1 MKLRLL
7 VTLRDLRADNVPG
20 RLVVVILPSI
30 ETPADLQALSYE
42 ELKILSQE
50 IRDFIISTVTKT
62 GGHLGS
68 NLGVVEL
75 TLALHRVF
83 ESPKDIL
90 LWDTGHQAYVH
101 KLITGRRYGFKN
113 LRERGGLSGYPNRSE
128 SQHDWIESSHA
139 STALSYAHG
148 LSVALEQR
156 KELIGHGG
164 KRHVVAI
171 VGDGSLTGGMAY
183 EALNNLGHSN
193 QRVVIVLNDNGR
205 SYAPTISKLSE
216 SLTTLRLNRTYL
228 TLRERIRRLVPRLP
242 RVGKAAYLGI
252 DGFTSVV
259 REMVTPHTF
268 FENLGVRYVGPV
280 DGHNI
285 EALENVLTSA
295 AEWDGPI
302 VVHTLTQKGRGYEP
316 AVNDDLKMHDYKLP
330 PRLNNEMATGVTFS
344 QAFSNALVAMASEDD
359 RIVAITAAMAGP
371 TGLLNFQSHFPTR
384 FFDVGIAEQH
394 AVTAAA
400 GMAMGG
406 LKPVVAIYA
415 TFFSRA
421 FDQAHLD
428 VGLLNLP
435 VVFVF
440 DRAGITGDDGPSHH
454 GLLDIA
460 LCMAIPNMTVF
471 APSTAEEVPV
481 MLESALSMSTP
492 TALRFPKT
500 LPQPFDGN
508 VGEGLN
514 AREVVHGDGSLCVL
528 AVGKMAPAAY
538 KALELLGDEA
548 RRVTLYDVRVLPP
561 DPKMI
566 DDALTHER
574 IITIEDATRHGGA
587 GTLMVSA
594 VRSRAQELERP
605 FPITRILGVPR
616 AYLEHHHPDALLAE
630 LGLDAEGLAGAF
642 TRLLSNQPDFPHHI
656 PESPRPNYF

>member
-1 MKLRLL
+1 M
-7 VTLRDLRADNVPG
+7 
-20 RLVVVILPSI
+20 ILPSI
-30 ETPADLQALSYE
+30 ETPADLQGLSYD
-42 ELKILSQE
+42 ELNQLSAE
-50 IRDFIISTVTKT
+50 IREFIITTVTTT

-101 KLITGRRYGFKN
+101 KLLTGRRYGFKH
-113 LRERGGLSGYPNRSE
+113 LRQRGGLSGYPNRSE

-148 LSVALEQR
+148 LSVALGQR

-164 KRHVVAI
+164 QRHVVAV

-228 TLRERIRRLVPRLP
+228 TLRERLRQLVPHLP

-268 FENLGVRYVGPV
+268 FENLGIRYVGPI

-285 EALENVLTSA
+285 ESLETTLRSA
-295 AEWDGPI
+295 AQWDGPI
-302 VVHTLTQKGRGYEP
+302 LVHVLTQKGRGYEP
-316 AVNDDLKMHDYKLP
+316 AVSDDLRMHDFKLP
-330 PRLNNEMATGVTFS
+330 PRLDDESVAPKSFT
-344 QAFSNALVAMASEDD
+344 QAFSDSLVALASADE
-359 RIVAITAAMAGP
+359 RVVAITAAMAGP
-371 TGLLNFQSHFPTR
+371 TGLLGFQSRFPGR

-406 LKPVVAIYA
+406 LKPVVAVYS

-460 LCMAIPNMTVF
+460 LCLAIPNMTVF
-471 APSTAEEVPV
+471 APSTAEEVSG
-481 MLESALSMSTP
+481 MLATALSLSSP
-492 TALRFPKT
+492 SAIRYPKT
-500 LPQPFDGN
+500 LPVAFDGK
-508 VGEGLN
+508 VGDGLE
-514 AREVVHGDGSLCVL
+514 ARQVVRGDGSLCVL
-528 AVGKMAPAAY
+528 AVGKMAPAAFR
-538 KALELLGDEA
+538 ALALLGEDA
-548 RRVTLYDVRVLPP
+548 SKVTLYDVRVLPP
-561 DPKMI
+561 DPAMI
-566 DDALTHER
+566 DDALSHTR
-574 IITIEDATRHGGA
+574 VMTIEDGTRHGGA

-594 VRSRAQELERP
+594 VRSRAQDLSRQ
-605 FPITRILGVPR
+605 FPSTRILGVPR
-616 AYLEHHHPDALLAE
+616 VFLEQHRPDALLGE
-630 LGLDAEGLAGAF
+630 LGLDPEGLAGAMR
-642 TRLLSNQPDFPHHI
+642 RLLADQPEFPRI
-656 PESPRPNYF
+656 LPEAPRPTYL

>member
-1 MKLRLL
+1 M
-7 VTLRDLRADNVPG
+7 
-20 RLVVVILPSI
+20 ILPSI
-30 ETPADLQALSYE
+30 ETPADLQPLSYE
-42 ELKILSQE
+42 QLQSLSQE
-50 IRDFIISTVTKT
+50 IRDFIIESVTKT

-101 KLITGRRYGFKN
+101 KLLTGRRYGFKN
-113 LRERGGLSGYPNRSE
+113 LRQRGGLSGYPNRSE

-156 KELIGHGG
+156 KELVGRGG
-164 KRHVVAI
+164 RRHVVAI

-193 QRVVIVLNDNGR
+193 SRVVIVLNDNGR

-216 SLTTLRLNRTYL
+216 SLTALRLNRTYL
-228 TLRERIRRLVPRLP
+228 TLRERVRRLVPHLP

-268 FENLGVRYVGPV
+268 FENLGVRYVGPI

-285 EALENVLTSA
+285 EVLERALKSA

-302 VVHTLTQKGRGYEP
+302 VVHALTQKGRGYGP
-316 AVNDDLKMHDYKLP
+316 AVSDDLKMHDYKLP
-330 PRLNNEMATGVTFS
+330 PLVNDDTVASNSFS
-344 QAFSNALVAMASEDD
+344 QAFSDSLVALASDD
-359 RIVAITAAMAGP
+359 ERIVAITAAMAGP
-371 TGLLNFQSHFPTR
+371 TGLLNFQSKFPDR

-406 LKPVVAIYA
+406 LKPVVAVYA

-460 LCMAIPNMTVF
+460 LCLAIPNMTVF
-471 APSTAEEVPV
+471 APSSAEEVPV
-481 MLESALSMSTP
+481 MLESALNMSTP
-492 TALRFPKT
+492 TALRYPKT
-500 LPQPFDGN
+500 LPKPFDGQ
-508 VGEGLN
+508 VGAGLN
-514 AREVVHGDGSLCVL
+514 AREVIRGDGALCIL
-528 AVGKMAPAAY
+528 AVGKMAPSAY
-538 KALELLGDEA
+538 RALELMGEEA
-548 RRVTLYDVRVLPP
+548 SRVTLYDVRVLPP
-561 DPKMI
+561 DPQMI
-566 DDALTHER
+566 DDALSHER
-574 IITIEDATRHGGA
+574 IITVEDGTRHGGA

-594 VRSRAQELERP
+594 IRFRAQELERP
-605 FPITRILGVPR
+605 FPTTRILGVPR
-616 AYLEHHHPDALLAE
+616 AYLEHHHPDELLGE
-630 LGLDAEGLAGAF
+630 LGLDPEGLAQAF
-642 TRLLSNQPDFPHHI
+642 TRLLAGQSESLRVL
-656 PESPRPNYF
+656 PEAAHPNYF